1 MKSASCTTTSLF
13 IVIFSKNSFFIRPF
27 KLCNCLATAFVLK
40 SGCKGSQFYN
50 TKQIFLWKMCSKTY
64 CFRFVLQNR
73 GKYGRFHLLYIH
85 AREEDCGRK
94 QGIEK
99 WRKGCIREGKGTIR
113 SKKAMENVK
122 IMQEKEE
129 RDGRSTLNAPV
140 RDKVFLSRTGVFLWT
155 FIGILPSDNLIYNFL
170 LLQAASSQIDTCC
183 LYAFVSHQVGRQGY
197 IVELLQ
203 EFLGFLQDFR

>member
-1 MKSASCTTTSLF
+1 MTVISVQNAFSIIGLPLELIGFVLPKLHFPYTLYYIRKEVKSASCTTTSLF
-13 IVIFSKNSFFIRPF
+13 IVIFSKNSFFIRSF
-27 KLCNCLATAFVLK
+27 KLRNCLATAFVLK

-85 AREEDCGRK
+85 ARERNCGRK

-129 RDGRSTLNAPV
+129 RDGREV
-140 RDKVFLSRTGVFLWT
+140 RK
-155 FIGILPSDNLIYNFL
+155 Y
-170 LLQAASSQIDTCC
+170 
-183 LYAFVSHQVGRQGY
+183 
-197 IVELLQ
+197 
-203 EFLGFLQDFR
+203 